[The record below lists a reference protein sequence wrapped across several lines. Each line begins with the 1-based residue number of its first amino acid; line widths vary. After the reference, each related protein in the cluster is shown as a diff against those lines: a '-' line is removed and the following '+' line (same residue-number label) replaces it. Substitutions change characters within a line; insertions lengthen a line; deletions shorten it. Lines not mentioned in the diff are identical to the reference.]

1 MFFTAIPLIFMGEY
15 GFTRG
20 VAELPYLSMLVD
32 IFIGSFVCTLFEKR
46 FNKAMAKNNGKPIPE
61 ERLSPMI
68 FGSIFFAIGLFLL
81 AWSGSYP
88 EHVHWIVPTI
98 GSSFIGFGLITIFLP
113 CMNYIIDCYLM
124 FAASAMAANTFL
136 RSMFGGAFPLF
147 ARQMFVNMKIQWVDI
162 LLGCVSV
169 VLLPVPFLFYSYGRK
184 IREK

>member
-1 MFFTAIPLIFMGEY
+1 MGEY

-124 FAASAMAANTFL
+124 AASTVAANLFEVYVW
-136 RSMFGGAFPLF
+136 RSFPF
-147 ARQMFVNMKIQWVDI
+147 ICRSDVCEYENPM
-162 LLGCVSV
+162 
-169 VLLPVPFLFYSYGRK
+169 GRYF
-184 IREK
+184 IRLC